1 MKITLIIIFY
11 LVYIIL
17 WQIILSLQLVWKLNL
32 LFMAKFRIK
41 EICRDKGITKKELAE
56 KIGITAVGLAKAIA
70 GNTTIG
76 TLEKVADALGVDVVE
91 LFAEKEDFV
100 AFVRDKGQIYVFNT
114 IKALKEFTDT
124 ANKCANS
131 MRQIGVA
138 VECIKEGE

>member
-41 EICRDKGITKKELAE
+41 EICRDN
-56 KIGITAVGLAKAIA
+56 GITAVGLAKAIA

>member
-1 MKITLIIIFY
+1 
-11 LVYIIL
+11 
-17 WQIILSLQLVWKLNL
+17 
-32 LFMAKFRIK
+32 MAKFRIK
-41 EICRDKGITKKELAE
+41 EICRDKGITQKELAE

-114 IKALKEFTDT
+114 IKALKEFGCNRNTYNPYQEGDT
-124 ANKCANS
+124 PQFKAEKANWF
-131 MRQIGVA
+131 
-138 VECIKEGE
+138 

>member
-1 MKITLIIIFY
+1 MIKLFF
-11 LVYIIL
+11 LL
-17 WQIILSLQLVWKLNL
+17 IILSLNVIFAASNIDKKIQTNTQKLNSSDD
-32 LFMAKFRIK
+32 KK
-41 EICRDKGITKKELAE
+41 ENANLKIKELAE

>member
-41 EICRDKGITKKELAE
+41 EICRDKGITQKELAE

-76 TLEKVADALGVDVVE
+76 TLEKVADALGG
-91 LFAEKEDFV
+91 
-100 AFVRDKGQIYVFNT
+100 R
-114 IKALKEFTDT
+114 
-124 ANKCANS
+124 C
-131 MRQIGVA
+131 
-138 VECIKEGE
+138 C

>member
-1 MKITLIIIFY
+1 
-11 LVYIIL
+11 
-17 WQIILSLQLVWKLNL
+17 
-32 LFMAKFRIK
+32 MAKFRIK
-41 EICRDKGITKKELAE
+41 EICRDKGITQKELAE

-70 GNTTIG
+70 GN